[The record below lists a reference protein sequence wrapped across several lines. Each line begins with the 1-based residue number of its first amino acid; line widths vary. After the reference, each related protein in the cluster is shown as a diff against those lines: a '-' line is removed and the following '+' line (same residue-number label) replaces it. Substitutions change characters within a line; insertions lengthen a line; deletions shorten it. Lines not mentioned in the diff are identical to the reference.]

1 MCPPPRGRP
10 NTTFGIPCQSN
21 ICKLTAARGTIFGW
35 ESRTLTSSKG
45 HFTHKTS
52 SRWPSHFKHSHW
64 WESQVKF
71 ASHYAWGT
79 NGACEGKMD
88 VKSTWTTTRHRM
100 ECVSWSLGIF
110 FKNHLLE
117 VGLTQNQERPRHSKR
132 SQPLIYPIFIMCE
145 DMHENKFI
153 QNNCWSRAWSHTT
166 SQYTWVTTQND
177 FGGVLWRPLSHFHL
191 GSHNSMGTA
200 LGLRWSDPLGP
211 LHTQAWRPMTIA
223 I

>member
-1 MCPPPRGRP
+1 MTITLQALSLVR
-10 NTTFGIPCQSN
+10 NAKPCQVRFTLRSRDQRSMWRQDG
-21 ICKLTAARGTIFGW
+21 CKVYMDYYTA
-35 ESRTLTSSKG
+35 S
-45 HFTHKTS
+45 
-52 SRWPSHFKHSHW
+52 
-64 WESQVKF
+64 
-71 ASHYAWGT
+71 
-79 NGACEGKMD
+79 NGACFM
-88 VKSTWTTTRHRM
+88 VTWDFYQKPPLGGRPYTKPWKAALQMLTT
-100 ECVSWSLGIF
+100 VDL
-110 FKNHLLE
+110 
-117 VGLTQNQERPRHSKR
+117 P
-132 SQPLIYPIFIMCE
+132 YFIMCE